1 MIQKDVAIIGAGPAG
16 LSALLWCA
24 DLGLDAAIV
33 EQQPEPGGQLL
44 AIHNPI
50 ANYLGLSTRNGR
62 EMRDLFVKHAGQLLA
77 SQFIGTGAA
86 SIDVQK
92 KEIKLTDGRVI
103 RSAAIILATGV
114 RRRRLEIPG
123 ETEFEGKGVLES
135 GAKEK
140 RFLRDKHVVIVGGGD
155 AALENALILSKY
167 ASEVTIVH
175 RRDSFTARPE
185 FVSTAANDPKIEV
198 IYNARFTRILGN
210 DHVRSVEVMHLTD
223 GRIEVIPTSAVLIR
237 IGVEPNSRLLKGQ
250 VPLDGS
256 GYVLTERNY
265 QTRIAGI
272 FAVGD
277 VANPTA
283 PTISTATGSGATA
296 VKAIYTMVKR

>member
-140 RFLRDKHVVIVGGGD
+140 SFLRDKHVVIVGGGD

-210 DHVRSVEVMHLTD
+210 DHVRSVEVMHLAD